1 MINTIRDEEAG
12 RAGLA
17 SFLFAKGKPHRI
29 KRKQSHDPPFSQRL
43 VFEEKSMDED
53 VIDLSK
59 LSEEDRREHFRR
71 LEQLTTCPCCY
82 CQKICDRV
90 DIMADCEPYQAWLD
104 YQMPRRR
111 T

>member
-1 MINTIRDEEAG
+1 
-12 RAGLA
+12 
-17 SFLFAKGKPHRI
+17 
-29 KRKQSHDPPFSQRL
+29 
-43 VFEEKSMDED
+43 MDED